1 MGYLPSPDLASK
13 RRPMNV
19 RRGDENLHRHVQ
31 TASTT
36 AAHACQDYSAL
47 ISSGQGQG
55 SPVALNVGRWALTE
69 RR

>member
-1 MGYLPSPDLASK
+1 MGVSAITGPRVETEADECK
-13 RRPMNV
+13 E
-19 RRGDENLHRHVQ
+19 GDENLHRHVQ

-36 AAHACQDYSAL
+36 AAHACQYYSAL